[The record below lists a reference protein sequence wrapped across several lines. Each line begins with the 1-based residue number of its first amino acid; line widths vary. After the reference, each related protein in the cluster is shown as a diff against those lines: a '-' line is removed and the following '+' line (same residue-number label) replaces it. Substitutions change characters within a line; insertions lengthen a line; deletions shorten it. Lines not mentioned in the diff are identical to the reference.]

1 MNTLSPAKS
10 RKPASLSARA
20 ISMTA
25 MLAAVSY
32 LLAFVEFPV
41 PLSPSFARMDL
52 SDLPALIGA
61 FAFGPLTGL
70 LIELVKNAL
79 QLCTSSTS
87 GVGEIANFLMGAS
100 YVVAAGLIYKHR
112 KTKNAARFACILASV
127 VMGIAAALAN
137 YFILLPLFEN
147 FMPLDQLIASFAE
160 FLPFIH
166 TKLDVVLFNAFPFNL
181 FKGLVIGGVTML
193 MGCSSKMATFH
204 KLQILCK
211 QNIGTLHTHLII
223 SSPIEEQH
231 ICGSGYTSISDVL
244 LVVSPTVKNDNS
256 MLNPLSLLSLPAS
269 FGYHLF
275 DVSFI

>member
-1 MNTLSPAKS
+1 MNTVSTAKS
-10 RKPASLSARA
+10 ANASAFSVRT

-25 MLAAVSY
+25 MLAAVAY
-32 LLAFVEFPV
+32 LLAFLEFPV

-61 FAFGPLTGL
+61 FAFGPLSGL

-79 QLCTSSTS
+79 QLLTTST
-87 GVGEIANFLMGAS
+87 GGIGEIANFLMGAS
-100 YVVAAGLIYKHR
+100 YVVTAGFIYRYR
-112 KTKNAARFACILASV
+112 KTKKTALIACILASI

-181 FKGLVIGGVTML
+181 LKGLVIGGVTML
-193 MGCSSKMATFH
+193 IYK
-204 KLQILCK
+204 KL
-211 QNIGTLHTHLII
+211 T
-223 SSPIEEQH
+223 P
-231 ICGSGYTSISDVL
+231 VL
-244 LVVSPTVKNDNS
+244 K
-256 MLNPLSLLSLPAS
+256 
-269 FGYHLF
+269 G
-275 DVSFI
+275 